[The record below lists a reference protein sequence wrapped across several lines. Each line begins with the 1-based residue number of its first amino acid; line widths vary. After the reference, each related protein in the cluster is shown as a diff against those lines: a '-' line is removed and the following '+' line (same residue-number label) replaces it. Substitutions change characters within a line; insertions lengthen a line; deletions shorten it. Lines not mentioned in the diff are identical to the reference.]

1 MKTVNIKVELTDE
14 EYEILQRVYK
24 NSSSLEK
31 INDRNFS
38 HEESQILEALYYKGL
53 LWWDDTDWGRIY
65 SENFEESQ
73 IELLK

>member
-1 MKTVNIKVELTDE
+1 MKTINIKVELTEE
-14 EYEILQRVYK
+14 EYEMLQKVYK
-24 NSSSLEK
+24 NFSNFEK
-31 INDRNFS
+31 INDSNFS

-53 LWWDDTDWGRIY
+53 LWFDDTDWGRIY